1 MTDAT
6 CIHEATH
13 ASVALHLGLTVREVR
28 VKGWTK
34 VPRYCAQL
42 YPGVVRGMPIRTPI
56 TLLEEDCLD
65 VSPFEVLVAMAAPS
79 YLPTDDRRINKYA
92 ALEAMLAYRWA
103 DKHGIASIRVQ
114 ARAQRMTAAVE
125 PEIYEMASRLE
136 QEGVLTAEMLAERHF
151 DQFQQ
156 ARADHRRRNDEARPH
171 GGEDRAS

>member
-13 ASVALHLGLTVREVR
+13 ASVALHLGLAVREVR

-42 YPGVVRGMPIRTPI
+42 YPGVVRGMPVRTAI

-65 VSPFEVLVAMAAPS
+65 THPFEVLIAMAAPS
-79 YLPTDDRRINKYA
+79 FLATDDRSINTYA
-92 ALEAMLAYRWA
+92 GLEAMLAYRWA
-103 DKHGIASIRVQ
+103 DKHGIPSIRVQ

-125 PEIYEMASRLE
+125 PEIYALASRLE
-136 QEGVLTAEMLAERHF
+136 QEGVLDADMLAERHL

-156 ARADHRRRNDEARPH
+156 ARADHRRSVERGPGLR
-171 GGEDRAS
+171 

>member
-13 ASVALHLGLTVREVR
+13 ASVALHLGLVVREVR

-42 YPGVVRGMPIRTPI
+42 YPGVVRGIPLKTPI
-56 TLLEEDCLD
+56 TLLEENCLD

-79 YLPTDDRRINKYA
+79 YLPTDNRRINQYS

-103 DKHGIASIRVQ
+103 DKHSVLSLEVDAM
-114 ARAQRMTAAVE
+114 ARTMAALCE
-125 PEIYEMASRLE
+125 PEIYALASRLE
-136 QEGVLTAEMLAERHF
+136 QEGVIDGSDLHLPAL
-151 DQFQQ
+151 
-156 ARADHRRRNDEARPH
+156 
-171 GGEDRAS
+171 S